1 MTKFILFMNVDMVVE
16 IQLENS
22 SLELFDKV
30 SELE

>member
-16 IQLENS
+16 IHLQNS